1 MRLFLIFLVSF
12 TISLSISY
20 FAYKLFKIDLP
31 PSVVSLALIILWILL
46 PESVMN
52 KITGK
57 KQ

>member
-12 TISLSISY
+12 AISLSTSY

-31 PSVVSLALIILWILL
+31 PSVVSLALIILWVSL
-46 PESVMN
+46 PESLMN

-57 KQ
+57 KE